1 MVSSDSSCNCSR
13 DNSGNSVVNIC
24 NCSSDLLRIVVR
36 IVVRMNVR
44 IVNSSGKYWC
54 YDNRVMN
61 SNDSRIVE

>member
-24 NCSSDLLRIVVR
+24 NCSSDLVRIVVR

-44 IVNSSGKYWC
+44 IVNSSGKY
-54 YDNRVMN
+54 
-61 SNDSRIVE
+61 